1 MSRSPTII
9 VLQGLPW
16 NPIKT
21 IEAVMTI
28 RVAINGF
35 GRIGRCILRAGWNN
49 PSIEFVHINDLTSD
63 EMLAH
68 LLKYDSVHGTFDE
81 DVSAVEGGLLIGDTL
96 VPTTTERDPTAL
108 PWQDRKVDVV
118 LECTGVFRKR
128 EGASKHLAA
137 GAKRVIISAPAI
149 EPDITVCMGV
159 NDSELKAEHRIIS
172 NASCTTNCLAPVAKV
187 LDETFGIISGL
198 ITTVHSYTMDQRLLD
213 APHKKDFRRARA
225 AAVNMVP
232 TSTGAAKAVGL
243 VLPQLA
249 GKLNG
254 MAIRVPTPNVS
265 LVDLV
270 ITTEKPVSVEAINAA
285 LTEAAAGPLKG
296 VLAAET
302 APLVSG
308 DLVGN
313 PHSSIADL
321 PLTQTMGDNLAK
333 VLSWYDNEW
342 GFSNRMLD
350 LTVRIASL

>member
-1 MSRSPTII
+1 M
-9 VLQGLPW
+9 
-16 NPIKT
+16 
-21 IEAVMTI
+21 AI

-49 PSIEFVHINDLTSD
+49 PDIEFVHINDLTSD

-68 LLKYDSVHGTFDE
+68 LLKYDSVHGTFSE
-81 DVSAVEGGLLIGDTL
+81 DVAAVEGGLKIGDTV
-96 VPTTTERDPTAL
+96 VPTSAERDPSEL
-108 PWQDRKVDVV
+108 PWAAKDIDVV

-128 EGASKHLAA
+128 EGATKHLTA
-137 GAKRVIISAPAI
+137 GAKRVIISAPAV

-159 NDSELKAEHRIIS
+159 NDDQLTTEHRIIS

-187 LDETFGIISGL
+187 LDESFGLLSGL
-198 ITTVHSYTMDQRLLD
+198 ITTVHSYTMNQRLLD

-225 AAVNMVP
+225 TAVNMVP
-232 TSTGAAKAVGL
+232 TSTGAAKAVAL
-243 VLPQLA
+243 VLPQLK

-270 ITTEKPVSVEAINAA
+270 FTTEKPVTVESINAA
-285 LTEAAAGPLKG
+285 LTEAAEGPLKG
-296 VLAAET
+296 VLAAER
-302 APLVSG
+302 APLVSS

-321 PLTQTMGDNLAK
+321 PLTQTMGDNFAK
-333 VLSWYDNEW
+333 ILSWYDNEW